1 MGKLRRRR
9 LCRGCCDSWEER
21 EGKKDKKEEDE

>member
-1 MGKLRRRR
+1 MRKWRRR
-9 LCRGCCDSWEER
+9 LCRGCCDLREER

>member
-9 LCRGCCDSWEER
+9 LCRGCYDLREER
-21 EGKKDKKEEDE
+21 EGKKDRKEEEE